1 MIEKFIHFQ
10 KGQKKMANLWQMSSF
25 INALNVTSEMVKP
38 LFLQFYYLFIL
49 FTYTLIF
56 TTIWSTN
63 MLSMFMCWF
72 WTVIL
77 GVCAQV
83 RGNSDGGVGSVVDG
97 VSFPEY
103 QAVCGEL
110 FTHGSQTAGIQR
122 TWFASA
128 GHQLCKFVWVWLNKP
143 ANAILNLCRRSE
155 VQVEDEKWLW
165 LSLSLSLSLSH
176 SLSHSHSHYSLTLTL
191 TLTLL
196 TLSPHSILC
205 CIIPGLGFSNMF
217 PVYLKHCKYS
227 SALNCLE
234 VFNIASSI
242 EAIIYLLLFN
252 ILVKAG
258 HLEIIMVL
266 TFWVY

>member
-128 GHQLCKFVWVWLNKP
+128 GHQLGKFVWVWLNKP
-143 ANAILNLCRRSE
+143 ANAFLNLCRRSE
-155 VQVEDEKWLW
+155 RFRWKTRNGFDCYSAIYFMVFFFFFSPLLRCFSLSLYLFSL
-165 LSLSLSLSLSH
+165 LSLSLSLSLS
-176 SLSHSHSHYSLTLTL
+176 SLSSLS
-191 TLTLL
+191 LL
-196 TLSPHSILC
+196 TQFYAVLFLIWVFQICSQCIWSVAKILLHW
-205 CIIPGLGFSNMF
+205 I
-217 PVYLKHCKYS
+217 V
-227 SALNCLE
+227 
-234 VFNIASSI
+234 
-242 EAIIYLLLFN
+242 
-252 ILVKAG
+252 
-258 HLEIIMVL
+258 
-266 TFWVY
+266 